1 MVPSNFLLWG
11 SLGDRRWRKSSPL
24 IIIITNFP
32 WKYVQLRPP
41 KGPGRSGPRSH
52 DKMPNAHS
60 PMNFG
65 LIRSNRQI
73 GIFGLDTSLS
83 GRVSVC
89 KDPGVS
95 LCQVHKMSI
104 SKPFFTRWQA
114 KHLIAVYSQ
123 ACATKAISCKRL
135 RSTFKCENNETLS
148 PDLFV
153 WYIRYIPVLKRAT
166 IDPWKIPPKRTR
178 DVPIFLWEK
187 FGAKLYCIRHVLR
200 RWVACWYRINPY
212 KWLARLLSEQELN
225 DSRTECDPHTAG
237 CIESLIAL
245 SHHRDVAEYRGSKRH
260 QIVKLPG
267 NIWDAASYASV
278 ISGVV
283 RPYLETVYKSCDDL
297 SIVQFSPHHKA
308 HRITVQS
315 VELFVSLSGWKE
327 WKRHL
332 IFFCA
337 EHDVEHETYSAW
349 TWQDLGL
356 KGRSR
361 LQLSRHPEFCLA
373 CSPAVAWQCKYV
385 NIAKCEP
392 CQSRFEIPRGL
403 ETSRI

>member
-1 MVPSNFLLWG
+1 MCSWDHQKGLDGLAHDLTTKCRTLTV
-11 SLGDRRWRKSSPL
+11 RWISVWFDQIGK
-24 IIIITNFP
+24 
-32 WKYVQLRPP
+32 
-41 KGPGRSGPRSH
+41 
-52 DKMPNAHS
+52 
-60 PMNFG
+60 
-65 LIRSNRQI
+65 I

-332 IFFCA
+332 IFFLC
-337 EHDVEHETYSAW
+337 W
-349 TWQDLGL
+349 TWCGT
-356 KGRSR
+356 RNI
-361 LQLSRHPEFCLA
+361 FCLDVTGPRPKRPFT
-373 CSPAVAWQCKYV
+373 PAIV
-385 NIAKCEP
+385 P
-392 CQSRFEIPRGL
+392 PSRVLLGML
-403 ETSRI
+403 TSGGMAVQIRQYSEMRAVPEQIRDSKRVGDI

>member
-1 MVPSNFLLWG
+1 M
-11 SLGDRRWRKSSPL
+11 
-24 IIIITNFP
+24 
-32 WKYVQLRPP
+32 QLRPP

-166 IDPWKIPPKRTR
+166 IDP
-178 DVPIFLWEK
+178 
-187 FGAKLYCIRHVLR
+187 
-200 RWVACWYRINPY
+200 
-212 KWLARLLSEQELN
+212 
-225 DSRTECDPHTAG
+225 
-237 CIESLIAL
+237 
-245 SHHRDVAEYRGSKRH
+245 
-260 QIVKLPG
+260 
-267 NIWDAASYASV
+267 
-278 ISGVV
+278 
-283 RPYLETVYKSCDDL
+283 
-297 SIVQFSPHHKA
+297 
-308 HRITVQS
+308 
-315 VELFVSLSGWKE
+315 
-327 WKRHL
+327 
-332 IFFCA
+332 
-337 EHDVEHETYSAW
+337 
-349 TWQDLGL
+349 
-356 KGRSR
+356 
-361 LQLSRHPEFCLA
+361 
-373 CSPAVAWQCKYV
+373 
-385 NIAKCEP
+385 
-392 CQSRFEIPRGL
+392 
-403 ETSRI
+403 